1 MDALFLISNFFFKN
15 FGCDSFDNEGIHE
28 PLGALH
34 RTPVSGWED
43 ACKRG
48 PRLGGWRLA
57 TGPIHVPQ
65 LQLIVNGHSSCPTD
79 ATHGDAIE
87 IQEEGL
93 SHGVASLLKHSA

>member
-1 MDALFLISNFFFKN
+1 MKEYTSLWVLYT
-15 FGCDSFDNEGIHE
+15 G
-28 PLGALH
+28 H
-34 RTPVSGWED
+34 RYPGGKMRV
-43 ACKRG
+43 KG